1 MEQQDYYKVLRVE
14 TSASQQQIKES
25 YRKLAFEYHPDR
37 NQDDTA
43 AAQMK
48 AINESYAVL
57 SDPKK
62 RSSYDTLR
70 QTYGNSAHDRFKQ
83 SYTEQDIFKGS
94 DIQQIF
100 EEFSRA
106 FGLRGF
112 DEIFKNSYGPQYRS
126 FEFRRPNAFGRV
138 FVGTQGRGRG
148 QGRGRCQG
156 RGLGSGFPMGGQL
169 GRLIK
174 YGLKKKWGIELPEK
188 GKDIQDII
196 AISSERLQSGGKIS
210 YLCRKNH
217 KELLVSIPPGMRAGQ
232 KIRLKGMGEPGKGGA
247 DSGDLYVEV
256 QMRNFLL
263 RKISKSAKGIL
274 ASLKNLGNS

>member
-1 MEQQDYYKVLRVE
+1 MEQQDYYKILRLE

-37 NQDDTA
+37 NKDDTA

-48 AINESYAVL
+48 AINESYAAL
-57 SDPKK
+57 SDPEK
-62 RSSYDTLR
+62 RSRYDALR
-70 QTYGNSAHDRFKQ
+70 QTYGDSAHDRFKQ
-83 SYTEQDIFKGS
+83 AYSEQDIFRGS

-106 FGLRGF
+106 FGFRGF
-112 DEIFKNSYGPQYRS
+112 DEVFKNSYGSGYRA

-138 FVGTQGRGRG
+138 FVGARG
-148 QGRGRCQG
+148 QGKGKG
-156 RGLGSGFPMGGQL
+156 AGAGFPLGGHL

-188 GKDIQDII
+188 GKDVQDVI
-196 AISSERLQSGGKIS
+196 AVSSEMIQSGGKIS
-210 YLCRKNH
+210 YVCRKND
-217 KELLVSIPPGMRAGQ
+217 KELLVTIPPGMKAGQ

-247 DSGDLYVEV
+247 ESGDLYVEV
-256 QMRNFLL
+256 QTRNPLFQ
-263 RKISKSAKGIL
+263 KISKSAKGIL
-274 ASLKNLGNS
+274 SSLKKLGNS

>member
-1 MEQQDYYKVLRVE
+1 MEQQDYYEVLRVE

-37 NQDDTA
+37 NRDDTA
-43 AAQMK
+43 AGRMK

-57 SDPKK
+57 SDPQK
-62 RSSYDTLR
+62 RSRYDALR
-70 QTYGNSAHDRFKQ
+70 QTYGDSAHDRFKQ
-83 SYTEQDIFKGS
+83 TYTEQDIFKGS

-112 DEIFKNSYGPQYRS
+112 DEIFKNAYGAQYRS
-126 FEFRRPNAFGRV
+126 FEFRKPNAFGRV
-138 FVGTQGRGRG
+138 FVGTQGQG
-148 QGRGRCQG
+148 QGQG

-196 AISSERLQSGGKIS
+196 GVSSEMLQSGGKIS
-210 YLCRKNH
+210 YLCRKNQ
-217 KELLVSIPPGMRAGQ
+217 KELLVSIPPGMRGGQ

-247 DSGDLYVEV
+247 ESGDLYVEV
-256 QMRNFLL
+256 QSRNPLL

-274 ASLKNLGNS
+274 SSLKNLGNS

>member
-1 MEQQDYYKVLRVE
+1 MEQQDYYEVLRVE

-37 NQDDTA
+37 NRDDTA
-43 AAQMK
+43 AGRMK

-57 SDPKK
+57 SDPQK
-62 RSSYDTLR
+62 RSRYDALR
-70 QTYGNSAHDRFKQ
+70 QTYGDSAHDRFKQ
-83 SYTEQDIFKGS
+83 TYTEQDIFKGS

-112 DEIFKNSYGPQYRS
+112 DEIFKNAYGAQYRS
-126 FEFRRPNAFGRV
+126 FEFRKPNAFGRV
-138 FVGTQGRGRG
+138 FVGTQGRGKGQG
-148 QGRGRCQG
+148 QGRA
-156 RGLGSGFPMGGQL
+156 LGSGFPMGGQL

-196 AISSERLQSGGKIS
+196 GVSSEMLQSGGKIS
-210 YLCRKNH
+210 YLCRKNQ
-217 KELLVSIPPGMRAGQ
+217 KELLVSIPPGMRGGQ

-247 DSGDLYVEV
+247 ESGDLYVEV
-256 QMRNFLL
+256 QTRNPLL
-263 RKISKSAKGIL
+263 RKISKSAKSIL
-274 ASLKNLGNS
+274 SSLKNLGNS

>member
-1 MEQQDYYKVLRVE
+1 MEQQDYYEVLRVE

-37 NQDDTA
+37 NRDDTA
-43 AAQMK
+43 AGRMK

-57 SDPKK
+57 SDPQK
-62 RSSYDTLR
+62 RSRYDALR
-70 QTYGNSAHDRFKQ
+70 QTYGDSAHDRFKQ
-83 SYTEQDIFKGS
+83 TYTEQDIFKGS

-112 DEIFKNSYGPQYRS
+112 DEIFKNAYGAQYRS
-126 FEFRRPNAFGRV
+126 FEFRKPNAFGRV
-138 FVGTQGRGRG
+138 FVGTQGRGKGQG
-148 QGRGRCQG
+148 QGRA
-156 RGLGSGFPMGGQL
+156 LGSGFPMGGQL

-196 AISSERLQSGGKIS
+196 GVSSEMLQSGGKIS
-210 YLCRKNH
+210 YLCRKNQ
-217 KELLVSIPPGMRAGQ
+217 KELLVSIPPGMRGGQ

-247 DSGDLYVEV
+247 ESGDLYVEV
-256 QMRNFLL
+256 QTRNPLL
-263 RKISKSAKGIL
+263 RKISKSAKSIL

>member
-1 MEQQDYYKVLRVE
+1 MEQQDYYEVLRVE

-37 NQDDTA
+37 NRDDTA
-43 AAQMK
+43 AGRMK

-57 SDPKK
+57 SDPQK
-62 RSSYDTLR
+62 RSRYDALR
-70 QTYGNSAHDRFKQ
+70 QTYGDSAHDRFKQ
-83 SYTEQDIFKGS
+83 TYTEQDIFKGS

-112 DEIFKNSYGPQYRS
+112 DEIFKNAYGAQYRS
-126 FEFRRPNAFGRV
+126 FEFRKPNAFGRV
-138 FVGTQGRGRG
+138 FVGTQGRGQG
-148 QGRGRCQG
+148 QGQGQG

-196 AISSERLQSGGKIS
+196 GVSSEMLQSGGKIS
-210 YLCRKNH
+210 YLCRKNQ
-217 KELLVSIPPGMRAGQ
+217 KELLVSIPPGMRGGQ

-247 DSGDLYVEV
+247 ESGDLYVEV
-256 QMRNFLL
+256 QTRNPLL
-263 RKISKSAKGIL
+263 RKISKSAKSIL
-274 ASLKNLGNS
+274 SSLKNLGSS